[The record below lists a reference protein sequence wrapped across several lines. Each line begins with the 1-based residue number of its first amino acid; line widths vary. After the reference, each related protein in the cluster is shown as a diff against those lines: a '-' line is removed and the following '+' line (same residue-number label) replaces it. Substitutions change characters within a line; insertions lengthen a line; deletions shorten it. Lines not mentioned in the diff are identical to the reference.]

1 MRRFRGSDTPER
13 PLTSPPAK
21 QSLCAERIPDRKLQG
36 GQPAPLLCL
45 VLASHREGRIS
56 GPPDLPRPPPRGS
69 ERAHPHPK
77 LPRFFC
83 PRLVFSAAGTGPLP
97 PTPLSLRSWWGSALS
112 VCPHPL
118 PFPPFPPSLR
128 PRPRP
133 SPPRPRTP
141 EPVLSPAPRP
151 SGRGCGR
158 GSPAGWAPLSLRADP
173 RARAGAPCAAS
184 RSRLPPPLLLVTSG
198 SLPV

>member
-1 MRRFRGSDTPER
+1 MA
-13 PLTSPPAK
+13 LTLLNVPSRLHLPS
-21 QSLCAERIPDRKLQG
+21 SLCAQRGSRTANSRAG
-36 GQPAPLLCL
+36 SLLHSS
-45 VLASHREGRIS
+45 ASCWLPTGKAGSR

-112 VCPHPL
+112 VCSHPL

-133 SPPRPRTP
+133 SPPRPPTP